1 MYWHYRSRANDTI
14 LATSIDD
21 AFKLYGVESKLQ
33 SIRLYHQDAD
43 HGLIRVFVWE
53 KPTNDG
59 LQLTIMKVIG
69 NRWGAMMTNDICNVQ
84 NHVEEA
90 INQKMPIYY
99 VPLLR
104 VNYFLNVLD
113 IVYLSMVKSMNC
125 HFFEASQIT
134 NVGLLIYDDAE
145 SLNFY
150 DQVLGLLRLIHRKCA
165 DMK

>member
-1 MYWHYRSRANDTI
+1 M
-14 LATSIDD
+14 
-21 AFKLYGVESKLQ
+21 
-33 SIRLYHQDAD
+33 
-43 HGLIRVFVWE
+43 FVWE

-69 NRWGAMMTNDICNVQ
+69 NRWGALMTNDICNVQ

-104 VNYFLNVLD
+104 VNYFFNVLD
-113 IVYLSMVKSMNC
+113 IVYLSMVKSMNS
-125 HFFEASQIT
+125 HFFKASQIT

-150 DQVLGLLRLIHRKCA
+150 EQVLGLLRLIHRKCA
-165 DMK
+165 DTK